1 MYPRSRPSVIKAST
15 FVWSFPFA
23 FPDCAFPLTRPE
35 VALVILTLRAGTR
48 LIFRTFFSAVF
59 FFATCFLRARF
70 ALRRVGRFFAFSRR
84 RRVRL
89 WRIILLFFFFAIQ
102 WFCLR

>member
-15 FVWSFPFA
+15 FVWSLPFD
-23 FPDCAFPLTRPE
+23 FPDCAFPPTRPE

-48 LIFRTFFSAVF
+48 LIFRTFFAAVF
-59 FFATCFLRARF
+59 FLATCFLRARF

-84 RRVRL
+84 RRGRP
-89 WRIILLFFFFAIQ
+89 WRVIFFFF
-102 WFCLR
+102 FFF